1 MPTKELLIEYW
12 RKKFVDE
19 RLIAAFNNIP
29 RELFVPKQFQEIA
42 YLDQPLP
49 TFRQQSV
56 SQPTTTMIML
66 QALSLQPGEKVF
78 ELGSGGGYE
87 TALISKMVGKKGKVV
102 SAEVIPELV
111 QIAKTN
117 SEMMGIHNLLFLEAD
132 GSEGYLPQAPY
143 DKAIITAACPAIPQP
158 IIDQLREGGIVI
170 APIGDIK
177 EQVLVKGT
185 KVNGRLDL
193 EFLGSFQ
200 FMPMKGKHGFKECD
214 LLYD

>member
-19 RLIAAFNNIP
+19 RLISAFSDIP

-87 TALISKMVGKKGKVV
+87 TALIS
-102 SAEVIPELV
+102 
-111 QIAKTN
+111 
-117 SEMMGIHNLLFLEAD
+117 EMMGIHNLLFLEAD
-132 GSEGYLPQAPY
+132 GSEGYLPEAPY
-143 DKAIITAACPAIPQP
+143 DKIIITAACPAIPQP
-158 IIDQLREGGIVI
+158 IINQLREGGVVI
-170 APIGDIK
+170 APIGDVK

-185 KVNGRLDL
+185 KVN
-193 EFLGSFQ
+193 
-200 FMPMKGKHGFKECD
+200 
-214 LLYD
+214 